1 MFSQSLFYLVLK
13 SGLTILENINTF
25 NQFVRD
31 SPVKSIAYKSVALA
45 APRAFALPD
54 PVAAPNPS
62 PVAGPSPQFIYS
74 YPYYYGAYII

>member
-1 MFSQSLFYLVLK
+1 MLKLFVFFFVLA
-13 SGLTILENINTF
+13 L
-25 NQFVRD
+25 
-31 SPVKSIAYKSVALA
+31 ASVALA

-62 PVAGPSPQFIYS
+62 PVAGPSPQFVYA